1 MANES
6 RKSTRKLLDLLE
18 QGVLDKDMVILA
30 CVNYMS
36 EHEVDDMCSRNEF
49 FGDDGDPDGEDEEME
64 VVGYEPDMVLSERR
78 FAEIKAMLDEDPDN
92 ADQLSLEEYETF
104 MEMEERRER

>member
-6 RKSTRKLLDLLE
+6 RQSTRKLLDLIE
-18 QGVLDKDMVILA
+18 QGILDKDIVILA

-36 EHEVDDMCSRNEF
+36 EFDVDDMCHSNGF
-49 FGDDGDPDGEDEEME
+49 FGDEDEDTDDE
-64 VVGYEPDMVLSERR
+64 YEPDLVLSGRR

-104 MEMEERRER
+104 MEMEERTT